1 VRNTAG
7 TGIPGLGKRA
17 HRLICEAV
25 LQPIPGHMVVHG
37 QIAELRELARTAT
50 GKVQK
55 FKLRDEF
62 QKLLL
67 P

>member
-1 VRNTAG
+1 M
-7 TGIPGLGKRA
+7 
-17 HRLICEAV
+17 CEAV
-25 LQPIPGHMVVHG
+25 LQPIPGQMVVHG
-37 QIAELRELARTAT
+37 HIAELRELARTAT